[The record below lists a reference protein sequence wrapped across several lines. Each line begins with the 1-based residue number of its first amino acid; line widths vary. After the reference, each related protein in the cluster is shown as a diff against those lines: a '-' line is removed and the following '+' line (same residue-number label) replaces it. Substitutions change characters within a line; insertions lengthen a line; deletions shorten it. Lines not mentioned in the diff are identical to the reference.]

1 MKEQRLKILMVCQF
15 SNPMIRQHLPLM
27 NVKVYKF
34 IRNALRM
41 PYKAS
46 GYDDSAVWDTKMI
59 DLFSQRDDIDLYVV
73 SGHAGMKKRK
83 KEFELNGVHYAFLRY
98 EFSSILKKVI
108 RDNIKRRK
116 IDSFVKSVHKLAHSI
131 SPDLILLVG
140 AENAGYS
147 SSILDIE
154 DYPVYVLCQTIYNNP
169 ERSLLGT
176 IDQVNQKVEL
186 EIFQKLQYFG
196 VYCRMHYELLHS
208 FNPGALIFKFDF
220 PSTDETLS
228 IIETEKEYDF
238 VNFAKSMS
246 FKKGFHDSIRALS
259 IVKERFP
266 NVKLNLIG
274 NSTLAE
280 KDELVALT
288 KDLHVEDNVVFT
300 QPFERQSD
308 LFRHIQKSRF
318 ALLPCMMDN
327 ISSIMNQAM
336 QLQLPLIVYETP
348 GTPSFNRQKE
358 CVLIAK
364 KGSVDELASCMLS
377 VLGNPDLENRLRN
390 NALEYQLIKAENA
403 RHNGERLV
411 DNFYAIIENEKKN
424 IPIPE
429 NQLFNPTIDD

>member
-1 MKEQRLKILMVCQF
+1 
-15 SNPMIRQHLPLM
+15 
-27 NVKVYKF
+27 
-34 IRNALRM
+34 M
-41 PYKAS
+41 PFKAT

-59 DLFSQRDDIDLYVV
+59 DYFSQRDDIDLYVV
-73 SGHAGMKKRK
+73 SGHAGMIKKK
-83 KEFELNGVHYAFLRY
+83 EEFELNGVRYTFLRY
-98 EFSSILKKVI
+98 EYSSILKRFI

-116 IDSFVKSVHKLAHSI
+116 IDPFVNCVKKISRSI
-131 SPDLILLVG
+131 NPDLILLVG

-147 SSILDIE
+147 SSILEIK

-169 ERSLLGT
+169 ERSLLGG
-176 IDQVNQKVEL
+176 IDQVNQEVEL
-186 EIFQKLQYFG
+186 EIFHKLHYFG

-208 FNPGALIFKFDF
+208 FNPDASIFKFDF
-220 PSTDETLS
+220 PSSEEILS
-228 IIETEKEYDF
+228 INETEKEYDF

-246 FKKGFHDSIRALS
+246 FKKGFHDSIKALS
-259 IVKERFP
+259 IIKKKFP

-274 NSTLAE
+274 NSTVSE
-280 KDELVALT
+280 KKELDALVQ
-288 KDLHVEDNVVFT
+288 DLHVEDNVVFT

-308 LFRHIQKSRF
+308 LFNHVQKSRF

-327 ISSIMNQAM
+327 ISSTMNQAM

-364 KGSVDELASCMLS
+364 KGSVEELASCMLS
-377 VLGNPDLENRLRN
+377 LLGNTDLENKLRN
-390 NALEYQLIKAENA
+390 NALEYQVIKAENA

-411 DNFYAIIENEKKN
+411 DNFYAIIEKENKD

-429 NQLFNPTIDD
+429 NQLFNPIVDD